1 MQKIANYLIIIMT
14 LVLLNTSS
22 INAISLL
29 DGGGVRHNTL
39 ITGPR
44 SFTQGYTARNVGD
57 VVTVKIIEN
66 ISTLKQSDINLN
78 NSTRSDAD
86 LIYRMGMT
94 TTSTLT
100 PDTNDV
106 ANMVTNIALPV
117 DYERRNTKNI
127 GVNNREEFFTMISCL
142 VVETDPE
149 SGNMVVE
156 GNRQILMEGE
166 TKSLYVRG
174 VVFPKDLDANN
185 EVPSY
190 KLANAQIQ
198 IIGSG
203 SLSKERD
210 TGIIQKIFRKLF

>member
-1 MQKIANYLIIIMT
+1 MQKIAKYFFMIMF
-14 LVLLNTSS
+14 LAMLNSSS
-22 INAISLL
+22 INAVSLL

-66 ISTLKQSDINLN
+66 ISTLKQSDILLN
-78 NSTRSDAD
+78 NSTQSDAD
-86 LIYRMGMT
+86 LIFRMGMT
-94 TTSTLT
+94 TASTLT

-106 ANMVTNIALPV
+106 ANMITNFALPV
-117 DYERRNTKNI
+117 DYERRNTRNI

-149 SGNMVVE
+149 SGNIVIE

-203 SLSKERD
+203 TLSKERD
-210 TGIIQKIFRKLF
+210 VGVIQKIFRKLF

>member
-1 MQKIANYLIIIMT
+1 MHKFAKYFLLLMILA
-14 LVLLNTSS
+14 LLNSES
-22 INAISLL
+22 IYAVSLL

-66 ISTLKQSDINLN
+66 ISTLKQSEIQLN

-86 LIYRMGMT
+86 LVYRMGMT

-106 ANMVTNIALPV
+106 ANMITNIALPV

-210 TGIIQKIFRKLF
+210 SGIIQKIFRKLF

>member
-1 MQKIANYLIIIMT
+1 MHKFAKYFFLLMILA
-14 LVLLNTSS
+14 LLNSES
-22 INAISLL
+22 ILAVSLL

-66 ISTLKQSDINLN
+66 ISTLKQSEIQLN

-86 LIYRMGMT
+86 LVYRMGMT

-106 ANMVTNIALPV
+106 ANMITNIALPV

-210 TGIIQKIFRKLF
+210 SGIIQKIFRKLF

>member
-1 MQKIANYLIIIMT
+1 MQKIAKYFFMILFLAM
-14 LVLLNTSS
+14 LNSSS
-22 INAISLL
+22 INAVSLL

-66 ISTLKQSDINLN
+66 ISTLKQSDILLN
-78 NSTRSDAD
+78 NSTQSDAD
-86 LIYRMGMT
+86 LIFRMGMT
-94 TTSTLT
+94 TASTLT

-106 ANMVTNIALPV
+106 ANMITNFALPV
-117 DYERRNTKNI
+117 DYERRNTRNI

-149 SGNMVVE
+149 SGNMVIE

-203 SLSKERD
+203 TLSKERD
-210 TGIIQKIFRKLF
+210 VGVIQKIFRKLF